1 MSDPTTSSSNRITS
15 LKHGARLYRIVCCA
29 WALGGLLA
37 AIYGDGSRVA
47 LCLGLCAVFL
57 VLGRSKARQ
66 AAALA
71 AQETEPQNSPSNP

>member
-15 LKHGARLYRIVCCA
+15 LKRAARLYRIAGCV

-37 AIYGDGSRVA
+37 AIYGGGSRVA

-66 AAALA
+66 AAALVAEGA
-71 AQETEPQNSPSNP
+71 APRNPPSNS